1 MHVESI
7 LGPRQYE
14 QPSIGVFGCGL
25 AAYWPQFPG
34 LLERLLEYQ
43 RLFEERVT
51 DLGAEVTSGGLV
63 DTPTA
68 GRELGDRFRRQGVDM
83 LFCYMSTYTTSAN
96 VVPVAQR
103 AGVPMVIISL
113 QPHAAMDYA
122 RASTFMQLE
131 HDNQTSLPEVC
142 NALERAGLPL
152 AGLVVGTLHDDAHAW
167 SRIDGWVKVA
177 RAYAAVR
184 DACLGLMGHVY
195 EGMLDMNADPTRL
208 EGVFGL
214 HCQHLELDDLQV
226 RVDAVTESEV
236 KGKLEQIH
244 ALFDM
249 PEPGSDPIA
258 GPAKPE
264 DLTYSARVACGLDR
278 LVGEFG
284 LTGLAYYYRGLDG
297 NANERLGCSLIVG
310 ASLLTGRGIP
320 IAGEW
325 DIKNCVAMLI
335 VDRLQAGGSFCEL
348 HPCDF
353 SNDFVLVGHDGP
365 HHIGVAQGKPVL
377 RGLSILHGKRGAGV
391 SVEFSLRHGPITC
404 VALAETLGGHLKFI
418 TAEGESLPGP
428 IPATGNTNTRGRFP
442 PDVGTF
448 VENWSLEGPTHHFAL
463 GVGHTAGLVEQFSRC
478 YDVHHVCVTEPGHR
492 RGSIGSGRRS
502 RG

>member
-1 MHVESI
+1 MNVETV
-7 LGPRQYE
+7 LGPRQYKR
-14 QPSIGVFGCGL
+14 PRIGVFGCGL

-34 LLERLLEYQ
+34 LLERLEGYQ
-43 RLFEERVT
+43 RLFEKRLAG
-51 DLGAEVTSGGLV
+51 LGVEVVSGGLV

-68 GRELGDRFRRQGVDM
+68 GREAGEAFRRQGVDI

-96 VVPVAQR
+96 VLPVAQR

-142 NALERAGLPL
+142 NALERAGLAP
-152 AGLVVGTLHDDAHAW
+152 AGLVVGTLDDDLRAW
-167 SRIDGWVKVA
+167 SRIQGWVKVA

-184 DACLGLMGHVY
+184 DARLGLMGHVY

-214 HCQHLELDDLQV
+214 HCQHLEMDDLQV
-226 RVDAVTESEV
+226 RVEAVTEPELRH
-236 KGKLEQIH
+236 KLDQIH

-264 DLTYSARVACGLDR
+264 DLGWSAKVACGLDR
-278 LVGEFG
+278 LVDDFD

-297 NANERLGCSLIVG
+297 NAYERLGCSLIVG
-310 ASLLTGRGIP
+310 ASLLTGRGVP

-335 VDRLQAGGSFCEL
+335 VDRLEAGGSFCEL

-353 SNDFVLVGHDGP
+353 SGDFVLVGHDGP
-365 HHIGVAQGKPVL
+365 HHVGVAEGKPVL

-404 VALAETLGGHLKFI
+404 VALAETRGGDLKMV
-418 TAEGESLPGP
+418 TAEGASLPGP

-463 GVGHTAGLVEQFSRC
+463 GVGHIAGLVEQFCRC
-478 YDVHHVCVTEPGHR
+478 YGISHACVTETGYR
-492 RGSIGSGRRS
+492 RWSFGGRAL
-502 RG
+502 G